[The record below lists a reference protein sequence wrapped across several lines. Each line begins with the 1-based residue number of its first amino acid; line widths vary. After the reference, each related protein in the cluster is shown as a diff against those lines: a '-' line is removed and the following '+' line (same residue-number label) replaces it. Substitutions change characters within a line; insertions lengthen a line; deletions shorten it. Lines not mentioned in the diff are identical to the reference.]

1 MTPMIRSLPLAPL
14 AALTLLVAAC
24 DEKPGNPVDAEV
36 EELVE
41 EPVEVVEE
49 PEEEPDLVDPVPDH
63 PRIWLTPL
71 VMEELELRQESS
83 TPNAV
88 TIRDW
93 CSDHG
98 EDDLTSYVDSRGLG
112 VLGAVNYALLYR
124 IQSSPT
130 YAQRAGQIV
139 EYALDNPYTGYTA
152 DAWIEYDD
160 FGAAHNLVP
169 AVAIVLDWCWEAL
182 SESRRSRLV
191 EQLDSWAARLMA
203 AEPPGWQDPSSPEF
217 YGHMWALLAA
227 GYAIWGHSPDAET
240 YISHA
245 RDVMIEEG
253 IAFASGGE
261 ISWPVWDST
270 TGRANGG
277 MWSAGTHHG
286 NTASEYLFSAMLAEL
301 SAEGVVHDGFDF
313 PSEVVRFNIHAT
325 CPGGG
330 CTHAEGD
337 GALGTLGPA
346 TRIPVLMAMALSDA
360 ATRGHGQFWVD
371 EATTPTTTATPYRLF
386 SEFIWYDEDQVP
398 VDYTPTIG
406 NSLWTEGTQTLLWRS
421 GWGDDA
427 LWITMRIGLLGT
439 DHAHNGLGHFTVYR
453 NGWLVAD
460 RGIEDEDG
468 SLHGDV
474 HHNVL
479 YIPPADTSDEGRL
492 YWSAS
497 TIEHISVNMA
507 YAYLAGDMS
516 DVYAAQPS
524 SRSNTVSHKERELFL
539 VSGAQT
545 LFVMDRGA
553 SFDAAHDKIFQLHFA
568 SDPVATSAGHRVS
581 GTGVDLVVHTAHPA
595 GATGAVETAEGHRL
609 RVTTTDSTQAK
620 SFLHVL
626 RVVDSGADALLVPV
640 TSSEAEVLAVAA
652 GSDDGS
658 ADTVVTF
665 SDDPEGDPPGA
676 TSWTLSFD
684 LTGTL
689 VRCFFLDLD
698 PATTY
703 YVVHA
708 LTGSA
713 LDVTVSTTD
722 PGSAT
727 SHTPNEHG
735 ILSFE
740 FTPE

>member
-1 MTPMIRSLPLAPL
+1 
-14 AALTLLVAAC
+14 
-24 DEKPGNPVDAEV
+24 
-36 EELVE
+36 
-41 EPVEVVEE
+41 
-49 PEEEPDLVDPVPDH
+49 
-63 PRIWLTPL
+63 
-71 VMEELELRQESS
+71 
-83 TPNAV
+83 
-88 TIRDW
+88 
-93 CSDHG
+93 
-98 EDDLTSYVDSRGLG
+98 
-112 VLGAVNYALLYR
+112 
-124 IQSSPT
+124 
-130 YAQRAGQIV
+130 
-139 EYALDNPYTGYTA
+139 
-152 DAWIEYDD
+152 
-160 FGAAHNLVP
+160 
-169 AVAIVLDWCWEAL
+169 
-182 SESRRSRLV
+182 
-191 EQLDSWAARLMA
+191 
-203 AEPPGWQDPSSPEF
+203 
-217 YGHMWALLAA
+217 
-227 GYAIWGHSPDAET
+227 
-240 YISHA
+240 
-245 RDVMIEEG
+245 
-253 IAFASGGE
+253 
-261 ISWPVWDST
+261 
-270 TGRANGG
+270 
-277 MWSAGTHHG
+277 MWSSGTHHG
-286 NTASEYLFSAMLAEL
+286 NAASEHLFSAMLAEL
-301 SAEGVVHDGFDF
+301 SAEGVVHEGFDF

-360 ATRGHGQFWVD
+360 STRGHGQFWVD
-371 EATTPTTTATPYRLF
+371 AATTPTTTATPYRLF

-406 NSLWTEGTQTLLWRS
+406 NSLWAEGTQTLLWRS

-460 RGIEDEDG
+460 RGIEDADG
-468 SLHGDV
+468 SLHGDE

-479 YIPPADTSDEGRL
+479 YVPPADPSDEGRL
-492 YWSAS
+492 YWGAS
-497 TIEHISVNMA
+497 TIEHLSVNMA

-516 DVYAAQPS
+516 DVYAAQPP
-524 SRSNTVSHKERELFL
+524 SRSNTVSHKEREFFL

-568 SDPVATSAGHRVS
+568 ADPVVTSAGHRAS
-581 GTGVDLVVHTAHPA
+581 GTGADLVVHTAHPA
-595 GATGAVETAEGHRL
+595 GASGAVETAEGHRL

-626 RVVDSGADALLVPV
+626 RVVDSGAGALLVPV
-640 TSSEAEVLAVAA
+640 ASTEAEVLATAV
-652 GSDDGS
+652 GSADGS

-665 SDDPEGDPPGA
+665 SGDPEGDPPGA
-676 TSWTLSFD
+676 ASWTLSLD